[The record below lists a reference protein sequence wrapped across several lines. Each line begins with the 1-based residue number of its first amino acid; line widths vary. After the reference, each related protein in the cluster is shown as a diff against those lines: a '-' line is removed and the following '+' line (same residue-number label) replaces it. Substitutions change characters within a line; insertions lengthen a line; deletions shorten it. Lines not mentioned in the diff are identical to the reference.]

1 MSEGMAMYLQFVW
14 QSETTGTPL
23 EQLLTQ
29 AATFER
35 QSRKVNGPP
44 ATYDPRTFGEIQVYY
59 GPALMWDEIR
69 RRVGDDAFWEM
80 VRAWPSH
87 DPDGSSNRDDY
98 LPWIEEQTGAELS
111 DLFDGWLFAKRS
123 AESSTSVRSERNRLP
138 LEAAD
143 RVWCPHAD
151 PGARRQRV
159 PLQGDG
165 GGRGG
170 ARARGHVRDARPV
183 GRRARRG
190 SARGLGPRRRRTRR
204 ARERGASTPSST
216 CRASRRRY
224 ARPWPPGR
232 PRTGCSSRR

>member
-1 MSEGMAMYLQFVW
+1 MSPRVIIVWVSMPLLESTTRMPSDDQGYGPSLLSTQLKASGVYSRFCAYLVG
-14 QSETTGTPL
+14 SPLGTHAVMGTPL

-69 RRVGDDAFWEM
+69 RRVGDDTFWEM

-98 LPWIEEQTGAELS
+98 LPWIEEQTGEELS

-123 AESSTSVRSERNRLP
+123 
-138 LEAAD
+138 
-143 RVWCPHAD
+143 
-151 PGARRQRV
+151 
-159 PLQGDG
+159 
-165 GGRGG
+165 
-170 ARARGHVRDARPV
+170 
-183 GRRARRG
+183 
-190 SARGLGPRRRRTRR
+190 PRFD
-204 ARERGASTPSST
+204 
-216 CRASRRRY
+216 
-224 ARPWPPGR
+224 
-232 PRTGCSSRR
+232 